1 MLKLAL
7 ERIILPKTFITLILS
22 LFERRSNTILTAH
35 GKTEYFRTHIG
46 INQGE
51 VISPLLWIIY
61 IDPLL
66 TELNNCNTSPYII
79 KSDLNIDE
87 VQISTL
93 AYMDNTNLVAT
104 SHEGLNNMLQ
114 VSQEF
119 FGYNNTKINFNK
131 AVLICNRDP
140 HDPLLPLNNKSETAA
155 VSFLANTPHE
165 FSIKPIK
172 PNETFRFL
180 GVWFNINTT
189 RQQILKLCKADYSL
203 FCKSIYNKKLTI
215 KQLTNLHNA
224 VLLPKVEFKLKTYMP
239 SALDCY
245 RISSSFR
252 KTFRKIIGFSCA
264 IPNHFL
270 QFPHSFNLIDLHQ
283 RCVTNNINSFYRNFI
298 EDPLDSFPIDIR
310 KAISHRLFEIQKY
323 FNLPYSPLFLDNFD
337 SFKNCKRFKD
347 DYIPQ
352 IIYHASL
359 INIRFAKPQYI
370 NPQDFIHTPIHY
382 LFTDNPSLYA
392 KSLPLLRKYNITF
405 LSDCI
410 NDEQTSLLP
419 YR

>member
-1 MLKLAL
+1 
-7 ERIILPKTFITLILS
+7 
-22 LFERRSNTILTAH
+22 
-35 GKTEYFRTHIG
+35 
-46 INQGE
+46 
-51 VISPLLWIIY
+51 
-61 IDPLL
+61 
-66 TELNNCNTSPYII
+66 
-79 KSDLNIDE
+79 
-87 VQISTL
+87 
-93 AYMDNTNLVAT
+93 MDNTNLVAT
-104 SHEGLNNMLQ
+104 SHEGLNNMLRI
-114 VSQEF
+114 SQEF

-140 HDPLLPLNNKSETAA
+140 HDPLLPLSNINETAA
-155 VSFLANTPHE
+155 VSFLANTPYK

-172 PNETFRFL
+172 PNEAFRFL

-189 RQQILKLCKADYSL
+189 RQQTLKLCKADYSL
-203 FCKSIYNKKLTI
+203 FCKTHYNKKLTI
-215 KQLTNLHNA
+215 KQLTYLHNA

-239 SALDCY
+239 SASDCY

-310 KAISHRLFEIQKY
+310 KSISHRLSEIQRY
-323 FNLPYSPLFLDNFD
+323 FNLPFSPLFLDNFD

-347 DYIPQ
+347 DYILQ

-359 INIRFAKPQYI
+359 INIRFAKPQYT

-382 LFTDNPSLYA
+382 LFTNNPSLYA
-392 KSLPLLRKYNITF
+392 KSLPLLRKHNITF

-419 YR
+419 YRDIIIKNSFFPPGKIPRWFKYISQRTAAHPLSLQLADQYKYNDTSTTSALNLSIDNIIIRPPPNHVKNLTGVPLRTLLIPKSSLPKCCITQIK